1 MLGLSPVM
9 QMEIGHT
16 RQEAGEPD
24 APIQPLES
32 ERLDIDTLIRG
43 FTIDAAY
50 QLHMEDEIGS
60 LEVGKKADLVVLN
73 RNLFETDPYEIHKV
87 EAMITLMN
95 GRVVFQ
101 RE

>member
-1 MLGLSPVM
+1 MLGLSPIV

-16 RQEAGEPD
+16 RQDIGEPD
-24 APIQPLES
+24 SPVQPRES

-60 LEVGKKADLVVLN
+60 LEVGKKADLVVLD
-73 RNLFETDPYEIHKV
+73 RNLFETDAYEIHKTEV
-87 EAMITLMN
+87 VMTLMDGN
-95 GRVVFQ
+95 VVYQ
-101 RE
+101 KK